1 MHALSL
7 AGLIP
12 LSASLLLATASA
24 PAQAQRSRAMSQECR
39 GASADTPAN
48 RQRSEQWVQ
57 DRLRAFVPARQPALR
72 MRSLEP
78 QAEQVKLAFYGISST
93 CRQYLTG
100 KIAKEDAD
108 LSLSGF
114 EQTIANF
121 LHDLGN
127 ETLVVAARAQVS
139 DMPKIRRALT
149 DIGGTGRQAALLG
162 EDELAEQ
169 SRQKLV
175 DALVSFSRAFVDD
188 ACYHQ
193 SFDPRIAMGLARQN
207 ELLGTGIDVT
217 PCANREF
224 TADGKGADILWR
236 FTHCGRGTGDWK
248 ITTAGPLEGQ
258 GTATVDGDLSGTW
271 SVSETNPE
279 QDMLVQYSGDLT
291 VLLKPVEGD
300 EDTKEPDRLSLQ
312 ATQSTVTTEG
322 KVFRKSLQMPGLTF
336 VVKRKDTACRVG
348 EGR

>member
-1 MHALSL
+1 MHAVSL

-12 LSASLLLATASA
+12 LSASLLLAAAAA
-24 PAQAQRSRAMSQECR
+24 PAQAQRSRAMAQECR

-48 RQRSEQWVQ
+48 RQRAEQWVQ
-57 DRLRAFVPARQPALR
+57 DRLRAFVPAREPALR
-72 MRSLEP
+72 MRSLEL

-93 CRQYLTG
+93 CGQYLTG

-114 EQTIANF
+114 EETIANF
-121 LHDLGN
+121 LHDVGN

-139 DMPKIRRALT
+139 DMPKIRQALT
-149 DIGGTGRQAALLG
+149 DIGGAGRQAALLG

-169 SRQKLV
+169 SRKKLV

-224 TADGKGADILWR
+224 TAEGKGADILWQ
-236 FTHCGRGTGDWK
+236 FTHCGRGIGEWK
-248 ITTAGPLEGQ
+248 IKTSGPLEGQ
-258 GTATVDGDLSGTW
+258 GVATVNDDLSGTW
-271 SVSETNPE
+271 LVNESSG
-279 QDMLVQYSGDLT
+279 QDVTVQYSGDLT
-291 VLLKPVEGD
+291 VLLKPIEGD
-300 EDTKEPDRLSLQ
+300 EDTKEPDRLSIR
-312 ATQSTVTTEG
+312 ATQSSVTSEG
-322 KVFRKSLQMPGLTF
+322 KVFRQSLQLSGLSF
-336 VVKRKDTACRVG
+336 VVKRKDNACRVG
-348 EGR
+348 EGQ